1 MVRYIVWLH
10 QWKFPCTAST
20 GEARGTSAQRQVS
33 AGGGALRAE
42 VRGTNIFGEVQ
53 TDAESIQP

>member
-1 MVRYIVWLH
+1 MVRDFEWLH

-20 GEARGTSAQRQVS
+20 GVAGGQPPKGTR

-42 VRGTNIFGEVQ
+42 VTRTKIFGEVQ
-53 TDAESIQP
+53 TDAESI

>member
-1 MVRYIVWLH
+1 MVRDFEWLH

-20 GEARGTSAQRQVS
+20 GVAGGQPPKGTR

-42 VRGTNIFGEVQ
+42 VTRTKSFGEVQ
-53 TDAESIQP
+53 TDAESI